1 MRSDKVPSDA
11 SLSSRYARA
20 RARTTSLLT
29 AGASRSSSPALR
41 NPCGRD
47 AARAPSPYASA
58 PSPRSASSQESWK
71 RRNRTRGM
79 VLPPVRRPTDQLKD
93 AGLSTSTANRYE
105 QLASPSEQA
114 APAVDETPETVSASR
129 QDRVKDRRSEV
140 FPDGLR

>member
-1 MRSDKVPSDA
+1 MWPGCR
-11 SLSSRYARA
+11 
-20 RARTTSLLT
+20 
-29 AGASRSSSPALR
+29 SRSQPIRLR
-41 NPCGRD
+41 AIAQIGKLSRELEKAQPNKGHGVTTGEKTK
-47 AARAPSPYASA
+47 A
-58 PSPRSASSQESWK
+58 
-71 RRNRTRGM
+71 
-79 VLPPVRRPTDQLKD
+79 DQLKD